1 MADPITSA
9 AGSASLA
16 VVAITLLG
24 PMAGPYAVIV
34 FASLAGS
41 LWALSSAHTLT
52 RSAGAWL
59 VLRCTTLA
67 VVLTSGISEYL
78 LSAYGVAQG
87 DSMAPVAL
95 FIGAMGNGWR
105 PVFSSL
111 SDGVGLAA
119 ARLSKRDA
127 NQDQKGAK

>member
-1 MADPITSA
+1 MTEPLTA

-16 VVAITLLG
+16 VVAVALLG
-24 PMAGPYAVIV
+24 PLAGPYVVIV

-59 VLRCTTLA
+59 VLRCTLLA
-67 VVLTSGISEYL
+67 VVLTSGVSEYL
-78 LSAYGVAQG
+78 SSAHGIAPG
-87 DSMAPVAL
+87 DSLAPVAL

-105 PVFSSL
+105 PVFASI
-111 SDGVGLAA
+111 SDGVALAA
-119 ARLSKRDA
+119 ARLYKRA
-127 NQDQKGAK
+127 GNNTGGQP

>member
-1 MADPITSA
+1 MPEPITSA
-9 AGSASLA
+9 AGSANLA
-16 VVAITLLG
+16 VVAVALLG
-24 PMAGPYAVIV
+24 PLAGPYTVIV

-41 LWALSSAHTLT
+41 LWPLSAAHTLT

-67 VVLTSGISEYL
+67 VVLTSGVSEYL
-78 LSAYGVAQG
+78 SSAHGIAPG
-87 DSMAPVAL
+87 DSLAPVAL

-119 ARLSKRDA
+119 ARLSKHADKQGDA
-127 NQDQKGAK
+127 K